1 MKRKIDGREIAKRNR
16 RLASGR
22 FLEPLRDTCGEL
34 GEKTK
39 GKKLATWTGVRDALG
54 DHRTRAAFRHA
65 NLITGWMGFVNVIRQ
80 QLIPSA

>member
-1 MKRKIDGREIAKRNR
+1 MKRKLDGREIAKRHR
-16 RLASGR
+16 R
-22 FLEPLRDTCGEL
+22 FRDTCGEL
-34 GEKTK
+34 GEKTN
-39 GKKLATWTGVRDALG
+39 GKKLATWTGVRDALA